1 MPQLVGE
8 PARSKQSFTE
18 IGRPQSAG
26 RPSPKGPPPECG
38 IASERATSSRA
49 ASARVHVGSCQMY
62 VLWPAFRLLF
72 ASAVSASW
80 DGVADPAASAARRS
94 RTVHEA
100 AIKPF

>member
-26 RPSPKGPPPECG
+26 RPSPKGPPVDCRV
-38 IASERATSSRA
+38 ASVLA
-49 ASARVHVGSCQMY
+49 ASARVHCASCQMY

-72 ASAVSASW
+72 ASAISASW
-80 DGVADPAASAARRS
+80 DGVADPAASAVRRS
-94 RTVHEA
+94 HTVHEA
-100 AIKPF
+100 VIKPF